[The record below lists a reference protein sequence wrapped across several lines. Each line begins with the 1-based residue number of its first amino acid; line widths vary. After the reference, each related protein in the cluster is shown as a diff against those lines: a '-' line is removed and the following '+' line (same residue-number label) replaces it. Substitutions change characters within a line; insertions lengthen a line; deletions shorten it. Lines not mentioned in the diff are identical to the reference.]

1 MKKYIINTIIF
12 IMSISFTSG
21 NQLKAQHIPNSIEI
35 HDNQYS
41 CVNSME
47 YFIID
52 TSLSI
57 GYYSEEGD
65 LYDSGYIQDELVDT
79 VLTKT
84 QIHKIDYFMQHFPF
98 DSLAVEYESGVDKI
112 CDSVRQIHIE
122 INWKG
127 RGKDIQIIDCY
138 QKNIAKLFD
147 MINTLIQKDKPR
159 KSDFSN
165 EMLKFDYRPE
175 QFQCH
180 K

>member
-1 MKKYIINTIIF
+1 M
-12 IMSISFTSG
+12 MLVSFTNG
-21 NQLKAQHIPNSIEI
+21 GQLKAQRIPNSITI

-41 CVNSME
+41 CINSME

-52 TSLSI
+52 SSLSI

-84 QIHKIDYFMQHFPF
+84 QIHAIDYFMKHFPF
-98 DSLAVEYESGVDKI
+98 DSLAVEYESGADKI
-112 CDSVRQIHIE
+112 CDSTRQIHIE
-122 INWKG
+122 INWKD
-127 RGKDIQIIDCY
+127 RKKDIQIVDCY
-138 QKNIAKLFD
+138 QKDMRRLFD
-147 MINTLIQKDKPR
+147 MINTLIAKDKPR
-159 KSDFSN
+159 KSGFSN

-175 QFQCH
+175 QFECH